1 MNRRLA
7 SVGAAL
13 LVAVGTAVAGY
24 VLIVELGGALVA
36 GAARAIV
43 LLPRAIVWTTLA
55 LRDGMNGWEIAGQAA
70 TAAFDTL
77 ATPVVT
83 ISLIG
88 LELVGAGA
96 LFALARLLR
105 GVERQEGRGARATT
119 VEETQQ

>member
-13 LVAVGTAVAGY
+13 LVAVGTALAGY
-24 VLIVELGGALVA
+24 VLVVELGGALIA
-36 GAARAIV
+36 GMARAIV

-55 LRDGMNGWEIAGQAA
+55 LREGLTGWEIAGRAA
-70 TAAFDTL
+70 AAAVDTL
-77 ATPVVT
+77 ASPVVT
-83 ISLIG
+83 ISLIA
-88 LELVGAGA
+88 LELVGVGA

-105 GVERQEGRGARATT
+105 GVERHAGRGARATT